1 MDKSIT
7 AKIVSSSTYNQ
18 LIESI
23 HSIAKSPKRENKKD
37 IIKYIKQSW

>member
-7 AKIVSSSTYNQ
+7 TKIVSSSTYNQ

-23 HSIAKSPKRENKKD
+23 HSITKSPKREKKD
-37 IIKYIKQSW
+37 IIMCIK